1 MNEII
6 IDLDGEPV
14 LTGKEAYEPDDIW
27 WSIYTDTTPKA
38 VDEWVEANNVGHSIE
53 RRPDGRP
60 LKVIDDFEDGEYGL
74 MLSRYQEV
82 ETISKDGRV
91 ACKKME
97 HVYYISTN
105 KVIIK
110 DGLVDID
117 SVKKA
122 TAELLNRC
130 GYWGEFIEAL
140 WEVDFDVGLLDKSKL
155 IRLALGS

>member
-6 IDLDGEPV
+6 IDLNGEPV

-27 WSIYTDTTPKA
+27 WSIYSDTTPKD
-38 VDEWVEANNVGHSIE
+38 VDDWVEANNVGFTNDDE
-53 RRPDGRP
+53 R
-60 LKVIDDFEDGEYGL
+60 KIIDDFEDGEYGL
-74 MLSRYQEV
+74 MLSHYQEV

-105 KVIIK
+105 KIIIK
-110 DGLVDID
+110 DGLVDVD

-140 WEVDFDVGLLDKSKL
+140 WEVDFDVGLLDRSKL

>member
-1 MNEII
+1 MNEIT

-27 WSIYTDTTPKA
+27 WSIYSDTTPKD
-38 VDEWVEANNVGHSIE
+38 VDDWVKANNVGFTNDDE
-53 RRPDGRP
+53 

-74 MLSRYQEV
+74 MLSHYQEV

-91 ACKKME
+91 VCKKME

-110 DGLVDID
+110 DGLVDVD

-130 GYWGEFIEAL
+130 GYWGTFIEAL
-140 WEVDFDVGLLDKSKL
+140 WEVDFDVGLLDRSKL

>member
-27 WSIYTDTTPKA
+27 WSIYSDTTPKD
-38 VDEWVEANNVGHSIE
+38 VDDWVEANNVGFTNDDE
-53 RRPDGRP
+53 R
-60 LKVIDDFEDGEYGL
+60 KIIDDFEDGEYGL
-74 MLSRYQEV
+74 MLSHYQEV

-105 KVIIK
+105 KIIIK
-110 DGLVDID
+110 DGLVDVD

-130 GYWGEFIEAL
+130 DYWGTFIEAL
-140 WEVDFDVGLLDKSKL
+140 WEVDFDVGLLDRSKL

>member
-27 WSIYTDTTPKA
+27 WSIYTDTTPKD
-38 VDEWVEANNVGHSIE
+38 VDDWVEANNVGFTNDDE
-53 RRPDGRP
+53 R
-60 LKVIDDFEDGEYGL
+60 KIIDDFEDGEYGL
-74 MLSRYQEV
+74 MLSNYQEV

-91 ACKKME
+91 VCKKME

-110 DGLVDID
+110 DGLVDVD

-130 GYWGEFIEAL
+130 DYWGTFIEAL
-140 WEVDFDVGLLDKSKL
+140 WEVDFDVGLLDRSKL

>member
-6 IDLDGEPV
+6 IDLNGEPV

-27 WSIYTDTTPKA
+27 WSIYSDTTPKD
-38 VDEWVEANNVGHSIE
+38 VDDWVEANNVGFTNDDE
-53 RRPDGRP
+53 R
-60 LKVIDDFEDGEYGL
+60 KIIDDFEDGEYGL
-74 MLSRYQEV
+74 MLSHYQEV

-140 WEVDFDVGLLDKSKL
+140 WEVDFDIGLLDRTKF

>member
-1 MNEII
+1 MNEIT

-14 LTGKEAYEPDDIW
+14 LTGKEAYEPDDLC
-27 WSIYTDTTPKA
+27 WSIYSYTMPEDVA
-38 VDEWVEANNVGHSIE
+38 DWVEANNVGHTVK
-53 RRPDGRP
+53 RKTDGKP
-60 LKVIDDFEDGEYGL
+60 HKIIDDFEDGEYGL
-74 MLSRYQEV
+74 MLSHYQEI
-82 ETISKDGRV
+82 ETISRDGRV

-110 DGLVDID
+110 DGLVDVD

-130 GYWGEFIEAL
+130 GYWGEYIEAL